1 MTAKREQ
8 LVQRRKALGLTQE
21 TLAELLS
28 VERSTVNRWERGESE
43 PAPWIQ
49 PKLAKALRVSA
60 ERLAELLADTGAV
73 SRDAGRNVP
82 PATVPRELPAAVPDF
97 TGRVAELETLT
108 RMLKAAAISGP
119 GTLLISAIGGTAGVG
134 KTALALHWAHQVVEQ
149 FPDGQLYINLRGSDR
164 SRTPVTPEE
173 AILGFLDS
181 LGVPPERIPHAPD
194 AQASLYRSL
203 LADKRM
209 LIMLDNARADVQ
221 VRPLLP
227 AGIASLV
234 IVTSRSQLAGLV
246 AADGAR
252 LLTLDVLTHGEA
264 VQLLAARLGPDRC
277 TAEPEAVAEIATLCA
292 CLPLALVTAAARAG
306 VRPSVPLAALATEF
320 RDIAGDN
327 APTASDRPTVKP
339 SRPLG
344 LRSVRGAVAAAA
356 LAVAAIAAGLAAL
369 LTNSVSGSHHGP
381 SLAAHAASPSSR
393 RVNPAAGPTSVIKW
407 QCGPFRRAKIHHG
420 SLIDQWMQACIA
432 SDHGHVDLE
441 GFLVGSVGAW
451 KEQIILNLRR
461 PGQRPYIRLSSQLCT
476 ASPCVYRVTVDP
488 DPAPGSWQVLP
499 QWSSDGGYQSTGK
512 SSPSITYQPRADAD
526 R

>member
-1 MTAKREQ
+1 MTAKRER

-73 SRDAGRNVP
+73 SHDAGRNVP
-82 PATVPRELPAAVPDF
+82 LATVPRELPAAVPDF

-119 GTLLISAIGGTAGVG
+119 GTPLICAIGGTAGVG

-149 FPDGQLYINLRGSDR
+149 FPDGQLHMNLRGFDR
-164 SRTPVTPEE
+164 SGTAVTPEE

-194 AQASLYRSL
+194 AQACLYRSL

-227 AGIASLV
+227 AGAASLV

-252 LLTLDVLTHGEA
+252 LLTLDALTHGEA
-264 VQLLAARLGPDRC
+264 VQLLAARLGPGRC

-306 VRPSVPLAALATEF
+306 VRPSLPLAALATEL
-320 RDIAGDN
+320 RDTAGDN
-327 APTASDRPTVKP
+327 APTASDQPAVKP
-339 SRPLG
+339 PRPLG
-344 LRSVRGAVAAAA
+344 LRSARGAAAAAA

-369 LTNSVSGSHHGP
+369 LTNSVSGSRHGP
-381 SLAAHAASPSSR
+381 S
-393 RVNPAAGPTSVIKW
+393 PAAGPTSVIKW

-420 SLIDQWMQACIA
+420 SLIDQWMRACIA

-461 PGQRPYIRLSSQLCT
+461 PGQPPDVRLSSPVCT
-476 ASPCVYRVTVDP
+476 ASPCVYRVTLDP
-488 DPAPGSWQVLP
+488 DPASGSWQVMP

-512 SSPSITYQPRADAD
+512 SSPSITYQPRADAA